1 MVVQIFSRQGERV
14 SPAGIAKI
22 VDMTQLRVLAD
33 VDELHVA
40 RLAPGGKVEVTF
52 RGSPTVYKGKI
63 SRVAPTVKRMQRVE
77 PDGASSTRR
86 SRRAGRDRVRRS
98 IQHAAG
104 AGTRDA
110 RHVPL
115 MALILPD
122 VPALRL
128 RLLRLWSRVAQL
140 RHWRP
145 QFSLARV
152 RSSARTATVMPLGV
166 QQLKRQRTSTL
177 LSLAGVTASLL
188 VIFAQLGIER
198 AVYESSVRLHRM
210 VTGDLVVVPWGFKS
224 MQLHAE
230 VPVAVTDIV
239 ATNPSV
245 ASTSPFWFGVMSII
259 HSGIPTSRRIAWYA
273 IDVER
278 PAVDVPGLKEN
289 LYKLRETRRMLFD
302 RDSRPYFGD
311 LAEQAE
317 RGVEVPVLG
326 PPDNRG
332 LLHQLFIVGTFAV
345 GPNVLNDGAVMMS
358 ETTMA
363 EVFGSWWSDRP
374 AFISVRLAP
383 DTDAVAVRQQLNKS
397 LVGRGEVI
405 TIKEFE
411 QRERLYWSRETPVG
425 YITDL
430 GFVMGVMIGMVF
442 IYYAQYQI
450 IRFYL
455 PEYAIL
461 KSLGYNWWFF
471 FFMIGQIG
479 AAIITPAFV
488 LSFTLAA
495 LVYGITE
502 AAMHLGMSMGLR
514 EMVVAL
520 VACVIMTVVS
530 SLFAIRRLWKVDPIM
545 LFE

>member
-1 MVVQIFSRQGERV
+1 
-14 SPAGIAKI
+14 
-22 VDMTQLRVLAD
+22 
-33 VDELHVA
+33 
-40 RLAPGGKVEVTF
+40 
-52 RGSPTVYKGKI
+52 
-63 SRVAPTVKRMQRVE
+63 
-77 PDGASSTRR
+77 
-86 SRRAGRDRVRRS
+86 
-98 IQHAAG
+98 
-104 AGTRDA
+104 
-110 RHVPL
+110 

-122 VPALRL
+122 VPALRQ
-128 RLLRLWSRVAQL
+128 RLLRFWARVA
-140 RHWRP
+140 RVGRWRP
-145 QFSLARV
+145 DFSVARV
-152 RSSARTATVMPLGV
+152 RAAARTATAMPLGV

-210 VTGDLVVVPWGFKS
+210 VVGDLVIVPYGFKS

-230 VPVAVTDIV
+230 VPVAVTDV
-239 ATNPSV
+239 VSTNPSV
-245 ASTSPFWFGVMSII
+245 ASYSPFWFGVMSLS
-259 HSGIPTSRRIAWYA
+259 HAGMPTARRLAWYA

-278 PAVDVPGLKEN
+278 PAIDAPGMKDN

-311 LAEQAE
+311 LAEVAE
-317 RGVEVPVLG
+317 RGAEVPVLG

-332 LLHQLFIVGTFAV
+332 LLHQLFVVGTFAV
-345 GPNVLNDGAVMMS
+345 GPNVLNDGAVLMS
-358 ETTMA
+358 EQTMA

-374 AFISVRLAP
+374 AFISVKLVP
-383 DTDAVAVRQQLNKS
+383 GSDPVAVQRQLNS
-397 LVGRGEVI
+397 ALVGRGEAI
-405 TIKEFE
+405 TLSEFE

-488 LSFTLAA
+488 LAYTLARG
-495 LVYGITE
+495 VYGATE
-502 AAMHLGMSMGLR
+502 AAMHLGMTMGLR
-514 EMVVAL
+514 EML
-520 VACVIMTVVS
+520 VSLMACVIMTLVS